1 MPSAEVRERPGVVSV
16 IGWVWLVLALL
27 LAAKA
32 LIDVVVW
39 RVMKPAMPVLVDIA
53 GGRSPEPPRYLQ
65 FVVEHLTEVK
75 IAQAVLWI
83 GVAAV
88 AAGFLRLRP
97 WARTAMQAFGWLGL
111 AYMGCVIA
119 ISLAAW
125 RQIPPAAVGPS
136 SSERA
141 GMLVGG
147 FAVSGLIVAV
157 LIAMI
162 VALRRREVREAF
174 GEPEP
179 ESA

>member
-1 MPSAEVRERPGVVSV
+1 MALAENRERPAVVSV

-39 RVMKPAMPVLVDIA
+39 RVMKPAMPVIMDIA
-53 GGRSPEPPRYLQ
+53 GGRSPEPPRY
-65 FVVEHLTEVK
+65 VRYIVEHLTEVK

-83 GVAAV
+83 AVAAV

-97 WARTAMQAFGWLGL
+97 WARTAMQAFGWIGL

-125 RQIPPAAVGPS
+125 RAMPPAGVGGS
-136 SSERA
+136 ASERA

-147 FAVSGLIVAV
+147 FAVSALIVAV
-157 LIAMI
+157 FVAMI
-162 VALRRREVREAF
+162 VALRRRDVREAF